1 MNWLAHAFLS
11 EDHIDF
17 QIGNI
22 LADPLKAKSWND
34 ASIHIQNGMQTHVRI
49 DRYTD
54 SHDIVR
60 LSKKRLREKGLLKP
74 VIIDLTYDYFLTKN
88 WDLFS
93 TISLDEFTQKFYTKA
108 NISLDYLPQKASYIV
123 TNLINKDLLNKYH
136 TLEDLN
142 TSFKRMDLRLSE
154 RLRKRETA
162 SEYFYDVQINID
174 ELEKDFLDFFP
185 QLCDHTKKDLNK
197 EKINHWKI

>member
-22 LADPLKAKSWND
+22 LADPLKAKVWDD
-34 ASIHIQNGMQTHVRI
+34 ASIHMKKGMQTHVMI
-49 DRYTD
+49 DAFTD
-54 SHDIVR
+54 SHKIVK

-88 WDLFS
+88 WNLYS
-93 TISLDEFTQKFYTKA
+93 TITIEEFTKNFYNKA
-108 NISLDYLPQKASYIV
+108 NKSLDYLPSHASNIV
-123 TNLINKDLLNKYH
+123 ESLINKDLLNKYH
-136 TLEDLN
+136 TLEQLN

-154 RLRKRETA
+154 KLLQRESA
-162 SEYFYDVQINID
+162 SGYFYDVHINIED
-174 ELEKDFLDFFP
+174 LEKDFLDFFP
-185 QLCDHTKKDLNK
+185 QLCEYVKKDLNK
-197 EKINHWKI
+197 NKINHWRV

>member
-17 QIGNI
+17 KIGNI
-22 LADPLKAKSWND
+22 LADPLKARTWNN
-34 ASIHIQNGMQTHVRI
+34 ASIDIEKGMQTHIRI
-49 DRYTD
+49 DRFTD
-54 SHDIVR
+54 SHDIVK

-88 WDLFS
+88 WNLYS
-93 TISLDEFTQKFYTKA
+93 HVSLDKFTQNFYEKA
-108 NISLDYLPQKASYIV
+108 SNSLEYLPPKASHIV
-123 TNLINKDLLNKYH
+123 ENLINKDLLNKYH

-142 TSFKRMDLRLSE
+142 ISFKRMDLRLSE
-154 RLRKRETA
+154 RLLKRESA
-162 SEYFYDVQINID
+162 SGYFDDVHINIE

-185 QLCDHTKKDLNK
+185 QLCEHTKKDLNK